1 MIIEFTSM
9 NTSKTLLVSTA
20 VVLALALVLAPLAI
34 SEDALAKK
42 SNKAK
47 QIIEQ
52 SQKSKQNSQVVSGGS
67 SFLSGNNFNFQD
79 QFNKGNNAL
88 GQIKQLILFFIV
100 ILFIDIVLKFNRYY
114 QYKINRQSLFLILPN
129 SILITIF

>member
-1 MIIEFTSM
+1 M

-20 VVLALALVLAPLAI
+20 VVLALTLVLTPLAI

-67 SFLSGNNFNFQD
+67 SFLSGNNLNFQD

-88 GQIKQLILFFIV
+88 GQI
-100 ILFIDIVLKFNRYY
+100 N
-114 QYKINRQSLFLILPN
+114 N
-129 SILITIF
+129 

>member
-1 MIIEFTSM
+1 MK
-9 NTSKTLLVSTA
+9 TSKTLLVSTA

-47 QIIEQ
+47 QLISQ

-67 SFLSGNNFNFQD
+67 TILSGNNFNFQD

-88 GQIKQLILFFIV
+88 GQI
-100 ILFIDIVLKFNRYY
+100 N
-114 QYKINRQSLFLILPN
+114 N
-129 SILITIF
+129 

>member
-1 MIIEFTSM
+1 M

-20 VVLALALVLAPLAI
+20 VVLALTLVLTPLAI

-88 GQIKQLILFFIV
+88 GQI
-100 ILFIDIVLKFNRYY
+100 N
-114 QYKINRQSLFLILPN
+114 N
-129 SILITIF
+129 

>member
-1 MIIEFTSM
+1 M

-52 SQKSKQNSQVVSGGS
+52 SQKSKQNSQVISGES
-67 SFLSGNNFNFQD
+67 TFLSGNNFNFQD
-79 QFNKGNNAL
+79 QFNRGNNAL
-88 GQIKQLILFFIV
+88 GQI
-100 ILFIDIVLKFNRYY
+100 N
-114 QYKINRQSLFLILPN
+114 N
-129 SILITIF
+129 

>member
-9 NTSKTLLVSTA
+9 NTNKTLLVSTA
-20 VVLALALVLAPLAI
+20 VVLALALVIAPLAI

-52 SQKSKQNSQVVSGGS
+52 SQKSKQNSQVISGES
-67 SFLSGNNFNFQD
+67 TFLSGNNFNFQD
-79 QFNKGNNAL
+79 QFNRGNNAL
-88 GQIKQLILFFIV
+88 GQI
-100 ILFIDIVLKFNRYY
+100 N
-114 QYKINRQSLFLILPN
+114 N
-129 SILITIF
+129 

>member
-1 MIIEFTSM
+1 M
-9 NTSKTLLVSTA
+9 NTSKSLLVSTL

-47 QIIEQ
+47 QIISQ
-52 SQKSKQNSQVVSGGS
+52 SQKSKQNSQVVSGGN
-67 SFLSGNNFNFQD
+67 SFLPSNNFNFQD

-88 GQIKQLILFFIV
+88 EQI
-100 ILFIDIVLKFNRYY
+100 N
-114 QYKINRQSLFLILPN
+114 N
-129 SILITIF
+129 

>member
-1 MIIEFTSM
+1 M

-20 VVLALALVLAPLAI
+20 VVLAITLVLAPLAI
-34 SEDALAKK
+34 SEDTLAKK

-67 SFLSGNNFNFQD
+67 SSYLVITLTSKTNP
-79 QFNKGNNAL
+79 
-88 GQIKQLILFFIV
+88 IKATML
-100 ILFIDIVLKFNRYY
+100 
-114 QYKINRQSLFLILPN
+114 
-129 SILITIF
+129 